1 MNILSVWLIHNGD
14 KPDDKFE
21 FIRGERAAETMRV
34 RYTPGDSQH
43 GSVYNFILTREGVRR
58 YLGNIFQSLQ
68 LDQDPW
74 EKVQISP
81 VSGPSIVYHV
91 GDLADAEELIMDTI
105 DSLLYLDVS
114 RE

>member
-1 MNILSVWLIHNGD
+1 MNILSVWLIHNSD

-21 FIRGERAAETMRV
+21 FIRGSHASETMRV
-34 RYTPGDSQH
+34 RYTPGDSEH
-43 GSVYNFILTREGVRR
+43 GSVYNFILTRSGVRR

-68 LDQDPW
+68 MDPW

-91 GDLADAEELIMDTI
+91 SDLGDAEELIMDTI
-105 DSLLYLDVS
+105 DGLLYLDIT